1 MAHRS
6 RLQSLALS
14 GCTRRPAAGRFYC
27 ILQHPPAPD
36 FMRNESAAVIIC
48 GIMPP
53 GPGITETKLSASIK
67 GEALQR
73 CECSHSVEPIGIEPG
88 SRPPPAP
95 FPTGTVQQIV
105 MMQLAL
111 GPANAR
117 SRPGNPLPQNRSEER
132 RVGKESRYQGA
143 A

>member
-1 MAHRS
+1 
-6 RLQSLALS
+6 
-14 GCTRRPAAGRFYC
+14 
-27 ILQHPPAPD
+27 
-36 FMRNESAAVIIC
+36 
-48 GIMPP
+48 MPP

-73 CECSHSVEPIGIEPG
+73 CECSHSVEPVGIEPG

-117 SRPGNPLPQNRSEER
+117 SRPGNPLPQNAHFCVTYLTFWPPVLSLFFHH
-132 RVGKESRYQGA
+132 GGHS
-143 A
+143 